1 MEACTVET
9 GLLRKTPCGQTSV
22 AKCANCEQPL
32 CSKHAIPQ
40 LSAAGKKTGTF
51 MCAECAKA
59 HRQHDKLAAAPRG
72 APPARPAASPAPKPA
87 PKPASKPL
95 PHEDREHSGEIAF
108 TSGTKAAAPQKPAA
122 APIPRKPEP
131 PREDSGMIEYSPAKK
146 PDEKK

>member
-1 MEACTVET
+1 MEPCTVET
-9 GLLRKTPCGQTSV
+9 GLLRKAPCGQTSV

-40 LSAAGKKTGTF
+40 LSAAGKKTGAF
-51 MCAECAKA
+51 MCADCDKA
-59 HRQHDKLAAAPRG
+59 RREHEKLAAM
-72 APPARPAASPAPKPA
+72 ARPAAPAAKPAAAAKPA
-87 PKPASKPL
+87 PKPAGKPL

-108 TSGTKAAAPQKPAA
+108 TSATKAAAPQKPAA
-122 APIPRKPEP
+122 APIPTKPEP

>member
-1 MEACTVET
+1 MEPCTVET

-32 CSKHAIPQ
+32 CSKHAIAQ

-59 HRQHDKLAAAPRG
+59 HRQHDKLAATPRG
-72 APPARPAASPAPKPA
+72 APTTRPAASPA

-108 TSGTKAAAPQKPAA
+108 TAGTKAAAPQKPAA
-122 APIPRKPEP
+122 APMPRRPEP
-131 PREDSGMIEYSPAKK
+131 PREDSGVIEYSPAKK